1 MKKSSIGTAAMG
13 AALLALACLAAA
25 PALAQEA
32 ILRPGGN
39 GARAPAAAGPAQPRQ
54 PPSRGV
60 GDGTP
65 TATASSSLLPL
76 NWPQYITVNPGQKIA
91 VLGNNTTG
99 TVVNIVELVQ

>member
-1 MKKSSIGTAAMG
+1 MSLLHDTFAEGASQNVTAAGSAG
-13 AALLALACLAAA
+13 ASAASTA
-25 PALAQEA
+25 FGAQTRW
-32 ILRPGGN
+32 IRICCVGIV
-39 GARAPAAAGPAQPRQ
+39 GATLDGVRYV
-54 PPSRGV
+54 V